1 MSRMICVISL
11 VLVSA
16 LPAWSQSSPDSL
28 LQEGTLQNCVRYA
41 LLHQPLVQESLI
53 DEEIA
58 ERTIQGK
65 LADWFPQLS
74 VNFNVQHNPQLP
86 VAIVQGVP
94 INQGLA
100 NSSNIQFTATQT
112 LFNKDVLLAS
122 SSASD
127 VRAFARQRTSSTKI
141 DVVVN
146 VSKAYYATLVTK
158 QQIALLDESVLRLEQ
173 SYKDAY
179 TKYQG
184 GIVDKTDYMRAL
196 IALNNVKADR
206 NQAQELLKAR
216 YAALKEQMG
225 YPTGANLN
233 LEYNDSQTAP
243 EALVDT
249 TYFVHYDNRI
259 EFQLLQTQKRLQED
273 NLNYS
278 KWNFFPSLSAYGG
291 YTINYQ
297 NSLAN
302 PLFNQSY
309 PYSFVGL
316 QLSFPLFQGGKR
328 LQQIRQ
334 ASLQV
339 DRFDYDLFS
348 LTNNINTQYA
358 GALANYKS
366 SLNNYKVLTENL
378 QFAQDVYQTI
388 QLQYK
393 AGTKSYLEF
402 ITAETDLRT
411 AQGNRTNAL
420 YQLLISRLDV
430 QKALGTISY

>member
-1 MSRMICVISL
+1 MICFISFI
-11 VLVSA
+11 LVSVLSA
-16 LPAWSQSSPDSL
+16 QSQSISDSL
-28 LQEGTLQNCVRYA
+28 LRGGTLQSCVRYA
-41 LLHQPLVQESLI
+41 LTHQPQVQESLL

-65 LADWFPQLS
+65 LADWFPQL
-74 VNFNVQHNPQLP
+74 NLNLNVQHNPQLP
-86 VAIVQGVP
+86 VAIVQGAPV
-94 INQGLA
+94 NQGLA
-100 NSSNIQFTATQT
+100 NSSNIQFTASQT

-122 SSASD
+122 TSAND
-127 VRAFARQRTSSTKI
+127 VRTFSSQRTSSAKI

-158 QQIALLDESVLRLEQ
+158 QQIALLDDAVLRLEQ

-179 TKYQG
+179 NKYQG

-196 IALNNVKADR
+196 IALNNVKAER
-206 NQAQELLKAR
+206 KQAEESLKAR
-216 YAALKEQMG
+216 FAALKEQMG
-225 YPTGANLN
+225 YPADANLL
-233 LEYNDSQTAP
+233 LEYNSSQTAL

-249 TYFVHYDNRI
+249 NQSVNYNDRI

-273 NLNYS
+273 NLNYY
-278 KWNFFPSLSAYGG
+278 KWSFFPSLSAYGG

-297 NSLAN
+297 NSLFD
-302 PLFNQSY
+302 PLYNQNY
-309 PYSFVGL
+309 PSSFVGL

-328 LQQIRQ
+328 IQQIKQ
-334 ASLQV
+334 ARLQV
-339 DRFDYDLFS
+339 DRYDYDLQS

-358 GALANYKS
+358 VALANYKGNV
-366 SLNNYKVLTENL
+366 NNYAVLTENL
-378 QFAQDVYQTI
+378 EFAQDVYRTI

-411 AQGNRTNAL
+411 AQVNRINAL
-420 YQLLISRLDV
+420 YQLLVSKLDV
-430 QKALGTISY
+430 QKALGIITY